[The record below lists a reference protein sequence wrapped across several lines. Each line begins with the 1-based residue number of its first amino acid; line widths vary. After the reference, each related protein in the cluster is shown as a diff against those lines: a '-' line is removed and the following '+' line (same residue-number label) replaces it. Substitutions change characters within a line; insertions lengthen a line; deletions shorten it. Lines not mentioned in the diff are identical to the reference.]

1 VCVRERERKQLFNSA
16 GLRYMPDTE
25 AEVRRTTTQVRHLSE
40 VQAGVQLSRAP
51 ANQVSPFP
59 CCFPSL

>member
-1 VCVRERERKQLFNSA
+1 MCVRERERKQLFNSP

-40 VQAGVQLSRAP
+40 VQA
-51 ANQVSPFP
+51 
-59 CCFPSL
+59 